1 MKIKFTLLLAAFAL
15 IFITNCNTS
24 PKNSPSAAIEKVAAG
39 GDDCIDESL
48 KGDYPCT
55 KENRP
60 VCGCDG
66 VTYANPCLA
75 KKAGVSKTTEGP
87 CSSAS
92 NKATSY
98 IIQLDPTAFPDLEKF
113 EKDNPGSDRPTS
125 DGESEAEKFAKK
137 QIVKFAKEKLDINPS
152 QITQYYSGILFG
164 FAATIPANKVERFL
178 TKLKSLK
185 EVSSYEIDGVM
196 NINNK

>member
-1 MKIKFTLLLAAFAL
+1 MKINYTLLLMAFAL
-15 IFITNCNTS
+15 ILMTNCNTS
-24 PKNSPSAAIEKVAAG
+24 PKNNAQVSAEKIAEG

-48 KGDYPCT
+48 KGEYPCT

-66 VTYANPCLA
+66 NTYANPCLA
-75 KKAGVSKTTEGP
+75 KKAGVSKTTDGP
-87 CSSAS
+87 CTSGS

-98 IIQLDPTAFPDLEKF
+98 IIQLDPAAFPELEKF
-113 EKDNPGSDRPTS
+113 EQNNPGSDRPTS

-137 QIVKFAKEKLDINPS
+137 QIIKFAKDKLDINPS

-164 FAATIPANKVERFL
+164 FAATIPANKIDSFL
-178 TKLKSLK
+178 AKLKTLK

-196 NINNK
+196 NINKN